1 MILTE
6 TPLEEVLRTGKAVHS
21 PVGERWI
28 REAEA
33 QLGMCI
39 CAGYMQAHTQ
49 IDLPPG
55 AVFERF
61 IRRKPVP
68 FVRSMTL
75 TVYTDSR
82 RCRLLPEGEE
92 TRGEKLASLLNEILR
107 QEGIAPEYPRL
118 YLPEEMR
125 YYGWNQS
132 KREAWDFRRVI
143 ETGEIIREET
153 AVHTERIDSLVL
165 WRILQDGLTAM
176 RRCPMLRQRQAE
188 VFCGYDAGRG
198 EMAYWLLLPGRVS
211 EEAGA
216 GMRREF
222 TAYAME
228 ILQKRDRWGVIDE
241 RSVSPVV
248 AVGDALTPEQKFS
261 LYKG

>member
-6 TPLEEVLRTGKAVHS
+6 TPLEEVLRTGEAVHS
-21 PVGERWI
+21 SVGERWI

-39 CAGYMQAHTQ
+39 CAGYLQAHTQ

-55 AVFERF
+55 IFFERF
-61 IRRKPVP
+61 IRQKPVP
-68 FVRSMTL
+68 FVRSMIL

-82 RCRLLPEGEE
+82 RCRPVPDGEE
-92 TRGEKLASLLNEILR
+92 MRREKLVSLLHEILR
-107 QEGIAPEYPRL
+107 EEEISPEYPRL
-118 YLPEEMR
+118 YIPEEMR

-132 KREAWDFRRVI
+132 KREAWDFSRVI
-143 ETGEIIREET
+143 VPGEIIREEY

-165 WRILQDGLTAM
+165 WRVLQDGLTAM
-176 RRCPMLRQRQAE
+176 RRCPILRQQDAGL
-188 VFCGYDAGRG
+188 FCGYDDGRG

-211 EEAGA
+211 EETQAYL
-216 GMRREF
+216 RREF
-222 TAYAME
+222 TAYALE

-241 RSVSPVV
+241 RSVSPVIT
-248 AVGDALTPEQKFS
+248 ARDALTPEQRFA

>member
-6 TPLEEVLRTGKAVHS
+6 TPLQEVLRTGKAVHS

-33 QLGMCI
+33 RLGLCI

-49 IDLPPG
+49 IDLPAG
-55 AVFERF
+55 AGFERF

-68 FVRSMTL
+68 FVRSMIL

-82 RCRLLPEGEE
+82 RCRPLPEGEE
-92 TRGEKLASLLNEILR
+92 MRGETLISLLNEILR
-107 QEGIAPEYPRL
+107 QEGAMPEYSRL

-125 YYGWNQS
+125 YYGWNQC
-132 KREAWDFRRVI
+132 KRDAWDFSRVI
-143 ETGEIIREET
+143 EPGEIIREDY

-165 WRILQDGLTAM
+165 WRILQDGLAAVH
-176 RRCPMLRQRQAE
+176 RCPGLKRWDAE

-198 EMAYWLLLPGRVS
+198 EMAYWLLLPGGVS
-211 EEAGA
+211 EETQAYL
-216 GMRREF
+216 RRDF
-222 TAYAME
+222 TAYALE

-241 RSVSPVV
+241 RSVSPVIT
-248 AVGDALTPEQKFS
+248 AKDALTPEQKFS

>member
-6 TPLEEVLRTGKAVHS
+6 TPLEEVLRTGKAEHS
-21 PVGERWI
+21 TAGERWI

-49 IDLPPG
+49 IDLPAG

-68 FVRSMTL
+68 FVRSMIL

-82 RCRLLPEGEE
+82 RCRPFPEGEE
-92 TRGEKLASLLNEILR
+92 MRREKLISLLNEILR
-107 QEGIAPEYPRL
+107 EEGIAPEYPRL

-132 KREAWDFRRVI
+132 RRDSWDFSRVI
-143 ETGEIIREET
+143 EPGEFIREET
-153 AVHTERIDSLVL
+153 AVHTEKMDSLVL
-165 WRILQDGLTAM
+165 WRILQDSLTAM
-176 RRCPMLRQRQAE
+176 RRCPILQQWDAE
-188 VFCGYDAGRG
+188 LFCGYDAGRG
-198 EMAYWLLLPGRVS
+198 EMAYYLLLPGRIS
-211 EEAGA
+211 EETRVCL
-216 GMRREF
+216 RRDF
-222 TAYAME
+222 TAYALE
-228 ILQKRDRWGVIDE
+228 LLQKRDCWGVIGE
-241 RSVSPVV
+241 RSVSPVIT
-248 AVGDALTPEQKFS
+248 AGDALTPEQRFA